1 MQYRDNAQAKLE
13 EDTHSG
19 CKRIRSKEMVQ
30 MFCLKLRKHFLIEVF
45 LLMGVRTLEKFTNFL
60 NML

>member
-13 EDTHSG
+13 EDTLSS
-19 CKRIRSKEMVQ
+19 CKWIRSKEMVQ
-30 MFCLKLRKHFLIEVF
+30 MFCLEFRKHFLIEVS
-45 LLMGVRTLEKFTNFL
+45 LLMGVRTLEKSTNFL